1 MEQQDQQQQ
10 QQQHIIP
17 NIRLRLIVEQGFR
30 LSFDISYVLQTY
42 LFILKTKHL
51 NTINEYFILPSKFSG
66 EHEH

>member
-17 NIRLRLIVEQGFR
+17 NIRLRLIREQGF
-30 LSFDISYVLQTY
+30 VQTY
-42 LFILKTKHL
+42 IFILKTKNS